1 MKMKTE
7 CLCGILNP
15 TAAAQRSSSFAS
27 CWQLR
32 VEASTGLWLL
42 CSESSWLLLQSAPI
56 NWILIG
62 PSWTS
67 ASSMSGIDHW
77 GEPACGA
84 EHRYQ
89 LQPETFTL
97 ISPETDDEV
106 PSGGVASGPI
116 AAATAC
122 LWAVRYFRSFQKQ
135 LWCHCDDHKPK
146 EQNIKSAKKISG
158 SVTKSDY
165 INQQCSK
172 DQLNAMFNQISVR
185 VIQLNQINYISCLF
199 FMMSCLHCLLVSL

>member
-7 CLCGILNP
+7 RLCSILTP

-27 CWQLR
+27 CWQLW

-62 PSWTS
+62 LSWTS

-97 ISPETDDEV
+97 ISPETDHEV

-116 AAATAC
+116 AAATSC

-135 LWCHCDDHKPK
+135 LWCHCDDDKNLKNVSEETKH
-146 EQNIKSAKKISG
+146 QISKKCG

-165 INQQCSK
+165 INQQCPK
-172 DQLNAMFNQISVR
+172 DQLNAMFNQISV
-185 VIQLNQINYISCLF
+185 QLNQINYISCLF
-199 FMMSCLHCLLVSL
+199 LWCHASIAC